1 MVMAAEH
8 DYGHFFEAED
18 KFRRFMM
25 YPPYSDI
32 FQIVFTSHDQEAARA
47 GAEKWYSRIGALLPV
62 EDKANLFRPQEAYMS
77 KIRDTYRYSLVI
89 KCPKGKRHEYAGI
102 VYKVRA
108 EEIEE
113 ARRKKQDYIAV
124 VDINPYSFS

>member
-1 MVMAAEH
+1 MAAEH
-8 DYGHFFEAED
+8 DYAHFYEAED
-18 KFRRFMM
+18 KFRKFMM

-32 FQIVFTSHDQEAARA
+32 FQIMFTSEKPEAALA
-47 GAEKWYSRIGALLPV
+47 GAEKWHQRIGELLPE
-62 EDKANLFRPQEAYMS
+62 EDRGNLFTPQEAYMS

-89 KCPKGKRHEYAGI
+89 KCPKGKRHQYSRV

-108 EEIEE
+108 EETEE

-124 VDINPYSFS
+124 VDINPYSFT